1 MRLVMNIVVLQW
13 MYKYIELKHTYF
25 LYQMTPMFA
34 RNPNLHLSS
43 LNSTVLLAL
52 WKNGRHKHIYTNLHS
67 DVILHTHAQVIQV
80 LLHIHITL

>member
-13 MYKYIELKHTYF
+13 MYEYIELKHTYF
-25 LYQMTPMFA
+25 LYQMTPMFPW
-34 RNPNLHLSS
+34 NPNLHLLS

-52 WKNGRHKHIYTNLHS
+52 WQNGRHKHTYTNLHS
-67 DVILHTHAQVIQV
+67 GVILHTHARVIQV